1 VKTQA
6 QLLGFM
12 DQTVNINHTVTAKDL
27 DLATLRAMVA
37 DRAKP
42 AVMVIDAE

>member
-1 VKTQA
+1 MTGV
-6 QLLGFM
+6 
-12 DQTVNINHTVTAKDL
+12 QTCALPIYTVTAKDL

-42 AVMVIDAE
+42 VNVIDVDYKEIEN

>member
-1 VKTQA
+1 
-6 QLLGFM
+6 
-12 DQTVNINHTVTAKDL
+12 VTAKDL

-42 AVMVIDAE
+42 VTVIDAEYRDAE